1 MLKIV
6 THAVCMA
13 VGITVAV
20 LAYMAHTYMDE
31 DVMQGLHPAAAS
43 MLALVLVTL
52 TVCMVA
58 VSDDS

>member
-1 MLKIV
+1 
-6 THAVCMA
+6 MA